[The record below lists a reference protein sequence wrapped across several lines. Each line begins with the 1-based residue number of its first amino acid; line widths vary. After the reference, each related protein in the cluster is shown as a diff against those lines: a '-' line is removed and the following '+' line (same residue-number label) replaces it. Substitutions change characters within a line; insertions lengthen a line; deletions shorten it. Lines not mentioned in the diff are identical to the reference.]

1 MDGKARMAAEEAI
14 RALSRE
20 DAPGARTAIS
30 EAYDI
35 DHSLGGLADLV
46 HLACSEIET
55 TDRVSTATW
64 NALADAVAHDDLLA
78 VIEGS
83 RSS

>member
-1 MDGKARMAAEEAI
+1 MEAKARMAAEEAI

-30 EAYDI
+30 EAFDL
-35 DHSLGGLADLV
+35 DHSLGGLADV
-46 HLACSEIET
+46 IHLACSEIESRE
-55 TDRVSTATW
+55 RVSTATW
-64 NALADAVAHDDLLA
+64 NTLADAVAHDDLLA
-78 VIEGS
+78 VVEGS